1 MPTLAKTSPF
11 APSRK
16 GAPCYFLC
24 ESHRYAGNNRWVLWP
39 HARNASGKFRFF
51 QVLEPLIACNA
62 GPGQLGRWNA
72 NPITLASA
80 QVARS
85 ISCAPCRVPLHHFTD
100 TDGWSFGSAPG
111 PARSLLLWAVP
122 FFPGPKHSQCS
133 QRLQAAHSFTPAN
146 SVALVCGT
154 SPKQTPS
161 ITQSV
166 SKRCASTVN
175 ADEITKCID
184 GFIQQPTLSRVL
196 LVPIRVV
203 PGVFWRNVRLATRR
217 AVIPVSHCLC
227 GLRSTA
233 FAGWF
238 EWHKS

>member
-1 MPTLAKTSPF
+1 
-11 APSRK
+11 
-16 GAPCYFLC
+16 
-24 ESHRYAGNNRWVLWP
+24 
-39 HARNASGKFRFF
+39 
-51 QVLEPLIACNA
+51 
-62 GPGQLGRWNA
+62 
-72 NPITLASA
+72 
-80 QVARS
+80 
-85 ISCAPCRVPLHHFTD
+85 
-100 TDGWSFGSAPG
+100 
-111 PARSLLLWAVP
+111 
-122 FFPGPKHSQCS
+122 
-133 QRLQAAHSFTPAN
+133 
-146 SVALVCGT
+146 
-154 SPKQTPS
+154 
-161 ITQSV
+161 
-166 SKRCASTVN
+166 VN